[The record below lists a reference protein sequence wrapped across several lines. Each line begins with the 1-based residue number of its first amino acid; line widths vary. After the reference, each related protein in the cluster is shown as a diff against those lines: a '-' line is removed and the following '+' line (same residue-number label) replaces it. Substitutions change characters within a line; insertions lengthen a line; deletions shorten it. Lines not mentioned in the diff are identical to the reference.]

1 MSWAAR
7 FRVRQHLKDS
17 LWFYPILGAVAG
29 PLLALLTRQADQSIT
44 VPRFWHY
51 EPSTIGSAL
60 TTIVGATVGLTGFVI
75 TVTVLGIQMATG
87 TFSGRYMRLWVQ
99 DGLLKA
105 TLAALAV
112 TLTFSYSLLRQLGT
126 KPVPQI
132 GVTAAG
138 VLILLSLALFLIFFG
153 RFILRLRPAAV
164 ARRVS
169 QVARK
174 IVITATEAA
183 ENLAAPGQNLA
194 APGQTAMAG
203 PVQIVRSE
211 RAGSI
216 QAVHVRGLIAWAIK
230 HDHVL
235 VLRAA
240 VGDPLTAGQPLIA
253 VYGEDVLPA
262 RAGRQLQGMIALGLE
277 RSADQDVG
285 FAIRVMVD
293 IAIRALSPAINDP
306 TTAVQV
312 LDQLANVLQLLGS
325 TPLHTPLTVP
335 DREGTPRLL
344 MPMPSWEDYLTLAI
358 TEIREY
364 GATAIQVTRRLKA
377 MLEELKKSVRPEYR
391 SAVEAQLALLDAA
404 VATGFAGSADNDQAR
419 VPDRQ
424 GLGGPAERD
433 VLV

>member
-7 FRVRQHLKDS
+7 FRVRQYLKGS
-17 LWFYPILGAVAG
+17 LWFFPLVGAVAG
-29 PLLALLTRQADQSIT
+29 PFLALLTKQADDSIT
-44 VPRFWHY
+44 VSTFWRY
-51 EPSTIGSAL
+51 EPSTVGSVL
-60 TTIVGATVGLTGFVI
+60 TTIVGAAVGLTGFVI
-75 TVTVLGIQMATG
+75 TVTVLAIQMATS

-105 TLAALAV
+105 TLAALAG
-112 TLTFSYSLLRQLGT
+112 TLTFSYSLLRQVGA
-126 KPVPQI
+126 KPVPEV

-138 VLILLSLALFLIFFG
+138 FLILLSLALFLIFFG

-164 ARRVS
+164 AKRVS
-169 QVARK
+169 DVARET
-174 IVITATEAA
+174 VTTVTEAA
-183 ENLAAPGQNLA
+183 QKHAAPAG
-194 APGQTAMAG
+194 TAVAG

-211 RAGSI
+211 RAGSV
-216 QAVHVRGLIAWAIK
+216 QAVHVRGLVTWASK
-230 HDHVL
+230 RDCVL
-235 VLRAA
+235 ELRAT

-253 VYGEDVLPA
+253 VHGEAVLPA
-262 RAGRQLQGMIALGLE
+262 TAGRQLRGMVALGLE

-306 TTAVQV
+306 TTGVQV
-312 LDQLANVLQLLGS
+312 LDHLANVLQLLGS
-325 TPLHTPLTVP
+325 MPLRAPLTFP
-335 DREGTPRLL
+335 DQEGTPRLL
-344 MPMPSWEDYLTLAI
+344 MPAPSWEDYLTLAV

-364 GATAIQVTRRLKA
+364 GATAIQVTRRLRA
-377 MLEELKKSVRPEYR
+377 MLDELEKSVRPEHR

-424 GLGGPAERD
+424 GIGGPAER
-433 VLV
+433 VLLS

>member
-7 FRVRQHLKDS
+7 FRVRQRLKGS

-29 PLLALLTRQADQSIT
+29 PLLALLTKQADESLT
-44 VPRFWHY
+44 VPRFWQY
-51 EPSTIGSAL
+51 EPSTVGSAL
-60 TTIVGATVGLTGFVI
+60 TTIVGAAVSLTGFVI
-75 TVTVLGIQMATG
+75 TVTVLAIQMATS

-105 TLAALAV
+105 TLATLAG

-126 KPVPQI
+126 KHVPQI

-164 ARRVS
+164 AQGIS
-169 QVARK
+169 QVAQK
-174 IVITATEAA
+174 ITVAATEAA
-183 ENLAAPGQNLA
+183 ENLAAPGR
-194 APGQTAMAG
+194 TAMAG

-216 QAVHVRGLIAWAIK
+216 QAVHVDGLVTWATK
-230 HDHVL
+230 HDRVL
-235 VLRAA
+235 GLRAA

-253 VYGEDVLPA
+253 VYGEGVLPA
-262 RAGRQLQGMIALGLE
+262 RAGRQLQGLIALGLE

-325 TPLHTPLTVP
+325 TPLYTPLAVL

-364 GATAIQVTRRLKA
+364 GATAIQVTRRLRD

>member
-7 FRVRQHLKDS
+7 FRVWQFLKGS
-17 LWFYPILGAVAG
+17 LWFYPVLGAVAG
-29 PLLALLTRQADQSIT
+29 PLLALLTMQADESIT
-44 VPRFWHY
+44 VPRFWQY
-51 EPSTIGSAL
+51 GPSTVGSAL
-60 TTIVGATVGLTGFVI
+60 TTIVGAAVGLTGFVI
-75 TVTVLGIQMATG
+75 TVTVLAIQMATS

-105 TLAALAV
+105 TLATLAG

-126 KPVPQI
+126 KHVPQI

-138 VLILLSLALFLIFFG
+138 ALILLSLALFLIFFG

-164 ARRVS
+164 AQRVS
-169 QVARK
+169 QVAQK
-174 IVITATEAA
+174 IAITATEAA
-183 ENLAAPGQNLA
+183 ENLAAPGR
-194 APGQTAMAG
+194 TAMAG
-203 PVQIVRSE
+203 PAQIVRSE

-216 QAVHVRGLIAWAIK
+216 QAVHVHGLVTWAIK

-235 VLRAA
+235 RLRAA

-253 VYGEDVLPA
+253 VYGEGVVPA

-312 LDQLANVLQLLGS
+312 LDHLANVLQLLGS
-325 TPLHTPLTVP
+325 RPLYTPLTIL

-364 GATAIQVTRRLKA
+364 GATAIQVTRRLRA